1 MEGNGWRA
9 QQADALVAVA
19 KAYLS
24 DRGAAEHDGDAPPAA
39 ADHCQVIVHVE
50 ASALHGGT
58 GRSDLPIEAVKRLTC
73 DGSLV
78 TIVEDDDGHPLDVGR
93 KRRTVTTA
101 LKRALWSRDRGCT
114 FPGCR
119 NRRYV
124 EAHHIRHWASGGK
137 TSVENLTLLCSHHHT
152 LLHEGGFSIRR
163 EDDSAIRFVRG
174 DGRLIPRCGY
184 RLEDMQDDYVA
195 RHEPSME
202 VRESRGRYALRAGR
216 GSPRMPYPARVC
228 DVAAAMR

>member
-1 MEGNGWRA
+1 
-9 QQADALVAVA
+9 
-19 KAYLS
+19 
-24 DRGAAEHDGDAPPAA
+24 
-39 ADHCQVIVHVE
+39 
-50 ASALHGGT
+50 
-58 GRSDLPIEAVKRLTC
+58 
-73 DGSLV
+73 V

-163 EDDSAIRFVRG
+163 EDDSALRFVRG